1 MTNHKIHDCKKFTS
15 QNHSDKIEYIK
26 GQGRCYSCLEKGHLA
41 NNCQARSE
49 CKKCHRKHPTRRPT
63 DMMQI
68 PGFILLQAYKKLS
81 LFMTILAKKNYDFFM
96 TSAIFWCRGLMFSND
111 VTH

>member
-1 MTNHKIHDCKKFTS
+1 MTNQRIHDCKKFTS

-49 CKKCHRKHPTRRPT
+49 CKKCHRKHPTCLH
-63 DMMQI
+63 QK
-68 PGFILLQAYKKLS
+68 FIDTKRNALDTSTNRHNANTHVKKHI
-81 LFMTILAKKNYDFFM
+81 THK
-96 TSAIFWCRGLMFSND
+96 WRG
-111 VTH
+111 